1 LASNYNHNYYDT
13 TRGNNLNH
21 WEFLILNAIRR
32 ESRTE
37 NKISK
42 LVKLNESIVSEIITS
57 LIEKGFVIGI
67 RKRRLFFFHAKY
79 FSTTLDGLTA
89 LEIIKEN
96 QDRTSNNAFWKHI
109 VGMIGGGGGGGYRD
123 YQ

>member
-1 LASNYNHNYYDT
+1 LVSNYNDNYYGT
-13 TRGNNLNH
+13 TRGNNLNLTH
-21 WEFLILNAIRR
+21 WEFQILNAIRR

-42 LVKLNESIVSEIITS
+42 LVKLNDSIVSEIITS
-57 LIEKGFVIGI
+57 LIEKGFVISM
-67 RKRRLFFFHAKY
+67 RKRRMFFFHAKY
-79 FSTTLDGLTA
+79 FSTTLDGLMA
-89 LEIIKEN
+89 LEVIKEN

-109 VGMIGGGGGGGYRD
+109 VAMIGGGYRD